1 MGSAKTK
8 DAKVENISYYLSI
21 SCLFILRFWV
31 VLLLG
36 ICHAISY
43 LEVTVFREW
52 SLGRWWEGGIQIR
65 RAFLGAEFDDGRN
78 RTSSGWWA
86 FYDYEF
92 DDFSYGYSRIEW
104 MWKIVSNLNHGL
116 YLNFFLTGVSAV
128 R

>member
-78 RTSSGWWA
+78 RTSSG
-86 FYDYEF
+86 
-92 DDFSYGYSRIEW
+92 
-104 MWKIVSNLNHGL
+104 
-116 YLNFFLTGVSAV
+116 
-128 R
+128 

>member
-1 MGSAKTK
+1 
-8 DAKVENISYYLSI
+8 
-21 SCLFILRFWV
+21 
-31 VLLLG
+31 LG
-36 ICHAISY
+36 DG
-43 LEVTVFREW
+43 L
-52 SLGRWWEGGIQIR
+52 EGGIQIR

-86 FYDYEF
+86 FYDYEY
-92 DDFSYGYSRIEW
+92 DEFSFGYSGIEW